1 MNAANDNQLSELMER
16 IHGKDLVIEANTSEL
31 RQLQQKIQSQETS
44 IAFFKKK
51 IDEIETQLQ
60 QEKAEKQE
68 YKNMCQTYRK
78 SIIAG
83 MQASQEE

>member
-60 QEKAEKQE
+60 
-68 YKNMCQTYRK
+68 
-78 SIIAG
+78 
-83 MQASQEE
+83 